1 MNVLIVDDQY
11 DKVKIFAAMLKDIEN
26 LNLVTV
32 TNIKDALNSLSKHK
46 CDILILD
53 LKIPDC
59 LEEDINPRGGVEL
72 LEFIEQNERYSNPTH
87 IIAATSHKDA
97 YDEFEQY
104 FKNRGWRLL
113 YFPDN
118 EDEFRTIVNSLAR
131 HSSAFYDKY
140 DVAIITALDHTEQE
154 AVLALPCD
162 WRRVTFIDDT
172 DTYYRGMVH
181 LPSGRV
187 LRIITACCPRMGI
200 ASSASL
206 STKLILRHQPRF
218 LIMTGIAAGIKK
230 KTNIGDIL
238 VADPTWDWG
247 SGKLTVRE
255 GKPVF
260 MSAPHQLQLR
270 HSMRQRLKELAVQR
284 KYLDEIYDGW
294 LGSPSERPR
303 NPINLHIGPV
313 ASGAVVLEDP
323 ATVQLI
329 LAQHRETVGIEM
341 EAYGLMAAA
350 EYATESKYTD
360 ALAIKSVCDF
370 ANPKKNNKWQRYAAY
385 TSAFYAFK
393 LITNELSFD

>member
-1 MNVLIVDDQY
+1 
-11 DKVKIFAAMLKDIEN
+11 
-26 LNLVTV
+26 
-32 TNIKDALNSLSKHK
+32 LNSLSKHK

-118 EDEFRTIVNSLAR
+118 EYEFRTIVNSLAR

-181 LPSGRV
+181 LPSGR
-187 LRIITACCPRMGI
+187 
-200 ASSASL
+200 
-206 STKLILRHQPRF
+206 
-218 LIMTGIAAGIKK
+218 
-230 KTNIGDIL
+230 
-238 VADPTWDWG
+238 
-247 SGKLTVRE
+247 
-255 GKPVF
+255 
-260 MSAPHQLQLR
+260 
-270 HSMRQRLKELAVQR
+270 
-284 KYLDEIYDGW
+284 
-294 LGSPSERPR
+294 
-303 NPINLHIGPV
+303 
-313 ASGAVVLEDP
+313 
-323 ATVQLI
+323 
-329 LAQHRETVGIEM
+329 
-341 EAYGLMAAA
+341 
-350 EYATESKYTD
+350 
-360 ALAIKSVCDF
+360 
-370 ANPKKNNKWQRYAAY
+370 
-385 TSAFYAFK
+385 
-393 LITNELSFD
+393 